1 MPALPTP
8 VRWSAPTPGLPPHL
22 AHRLRMF
29 SAPADAGAGASG
41 AEAGAAAPAEQ
52 AASTT
57 AATPADVA
65 AQAAVAATQAATATG
80 TWDGKVESL
89 DPAVQKMITDLRGE
103 AAASRTN
110 AKATAAQEAEA
121 ALAQKIG
128 QALGLVKDGDDA
140 PKPEELTA
148 QVATSQAAARA
159 AQVELAVYKAATT
172 AGADPQALLDS
183 RSFLDAVKDAD
194 PADATAITA
203 AITKAITDNPRLKAT
218 QAAARSGGDLA
229 GGTGEGRSKT
239 PMSLADAVSGA
250 YAGA

>member
-29 SAPADAGAGASG
+29 SAPADAGAGATG
-41 AEAGAAAPAEQ
+41 GEAGAAAEQ
-52 AASTT
+52 ATGTAA

-65 AQAAVAATQAATATG
+65 AQAAATQAATTTG
-80 TWDGKVESL
+80 AWDGKVESL

-159 AQVELAVYKAATT
+159 AQVELAVYKAA
-172 AGADPQALLDS
+172 AAANADPQALLDS